1 MMQDSINLFR
11 DWQRGGANIFL
22 PEDQRQNYGN
32 RNNNMRNIY
41 GGKYPWEDQDL
52 FPRQNN
58 Q

>member
-22 PEDQRQNYGN
+22 PEDQRQNYGAN
-32 RNNNMRNIY
+32 TNLRNLY
-41 GGKYPWEDQDL
+41 GGKQPWMQDEEL
-52 FPRQNN
+52 FPRRN